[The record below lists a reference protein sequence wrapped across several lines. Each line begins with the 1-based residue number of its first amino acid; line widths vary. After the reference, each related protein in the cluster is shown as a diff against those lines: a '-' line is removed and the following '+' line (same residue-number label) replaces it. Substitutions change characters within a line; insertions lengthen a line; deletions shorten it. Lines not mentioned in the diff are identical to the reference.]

1 MKVELR
7 PIKEL
12 EQRFGVSQRT
22 IYRWIRT
29 KKLPVHKV
37 RVNGH
42 NYYYE
47 EEIVEWEKKY
57 FGRTD

>member
-1 MKVELR
+1 MEVELR

-29 KKLPVHKV
+29 KELPVHKV